1 MAGKGVAGVTGDAL
15 LGAGGSPV
23 QIAEVRKWSFNPKGT
38 NAAYRSNR
46 TGGYTA
52 RSPGY
57 KDGSGSCDFAWD
69 PTNPITSQLDV
80 TDSVILQLQT
90 VVGQRVVVP
99 ALIDDIK
106 LDVDVEGATII
117 GGSFTFS
124 ANGAW
129 TNATATS
136 SLMGPMRGNSGK
148 VFAPEE
154 QAQTGA
160 AAAPIAR
167 PIMAARPAAAKV
179 DPDLVAAVAQA
190 VLQVLREEGYGPANG
205 AVGARRAA

>member
-1 MAGKGVAGVTGDAL
+1 
-15 LGAGGSPV
+15 
-23 QIAEVRKWSFNPKGT
+23 
-38 NAAYRSNR
+38 
-46 TGGYTA
+46 
-52 RSPGY
+52 
-57 KDGSGSCDFAWD
+57 
-69 PTNPITSQLDV
+69 
-80 TDSVILQLQT
+80 
-90 VVGQRVVVP
+90 
-99 ALIDDIK
+99 
-106 LDVDVEGATII
+106 
-117 GGSFTFS
+117 
-124 ANGAW
+124 
-129 TNATATS
+129 
-136 SLMGPMRGNSGK
+136 